1 MRSRI
6 IIVLAALTL
15 FGYGCGETT
24 GNNASDGGTDDGGN
38 TDDGGTVTDG
48 GTPRDGGNPGPMLT
62 TFQSLLEANEAL
74 HEMICECDYYYGS
87 YCEAMS
93 QEILPVLADE
103 ESCIND
109 LYAANSATVNPWVTC
124 TAEAWLDAEAC
135 YEDEECGKGGPRG
148 LDPPD
153 GGPDGGTDG
162 GAVDCDD
169 QLEEA
174 LDACPELPEAVVTGY
189 NDCVEADE
197 ASVALTGFLAIRTL
211 CIQCTGE
218 ASECKEAINDE
229 SLECM
234 EEGIMYILD
243 DYEPE
248 DPQAMLDCL
257 QETYKRAMLCWGQDA
272 SYECMYLFYDAAEEC
287 GVDAYDMEAV
297 LYECSEFYGGCGC
310 GGDFRC

>member
-6 IIVLAALTL
+6 ILVLAVLSL

-24 GNNASDGGTDDGGN
+24 SNNSSDGGTDDGGDTSDGGN
-38 TDDGGTVTDG
+38 VDDGGAPGDG
-48 GTPRDGGNPGPMLT
+48 GSNPGPMLT

-74 HEMICECDYYYGS
+74 HETICYCDDYYGS

-93 QEILPVLADE
+93 QEILPLLSDE
-103 ESCIND
+103 ESCVND
-109 LYAANSATVNPWVTC
+109 LYAANSATVDPWVNC
-124 TAEAWLDAEAC
+124 MAAAWVDAESC
-135 YEDEECGKGGPRG
+135 YEDEECGKGRPKGI
-148 LDPPD
+148 DPPD
-153 GGPDGGTDG
+153 GGE
-162 GAVDCDD
+162 VDCDD
-169 QLEEA
+169 ALEEA

-189 NDCVEADE
+189 EDCVEADE

-211 CIQCTGE
+211 CIECTGD

-257 QETYKRAMLCWGQDA
+257 QETYKRAMLCWAQDA
-272 SYECMYLFYDAAEEC
+272 SYECMYIFYDAGEEC
-287 GVDAYDMEAV
+287 GVDPEDMEAL
-297 LYECSEFYGGCGC
+297 LYECSDFYGGCGC